1 MVMANDKINKA
12 RDLIDEGKYAQA
24 RKLLRGQKDPKAKRL
39 LDEIDDLAPA
49 RSGSGAKDALQV
61 ILMGLIF
68 TALFGGI
75 GYVVASSMG
84 IPKSAAVVDS
94 TPGSA
99 TPIQSGGDVT
109 QSPQSVAVEPS
120 ATPAPTDIACE
131 AQAWWDANNATAAK
145 LIGGAL
151 DLTIQTSGQQIQANK
166 QAFDNWLSSVQSEAV
181 AACLSAVQ
189 QAIVSAGP
197 QVSALYGQFL
207 TTSTEQTRAQALVQ
221 AMDAL
226 LPATDEIGKLSV
238 SGGDDGWIKS
248 VRDFSSAECTAKRWY
263 NEVILG
269 KDYKRFFTLL
279 DALDFSQAGT
289 ATNSLREMQGLVG
302 SFQADSATFPAC
314 VKAATDALLGAMNAF
329 VAGSNARL
337 QNDVANADAQIK
349 AANTGL
355 ANFYSELGKLDASLA
370 GIRLKRG

>member
-1 MVMANDKINKA
+1 MANDKIDKA

-24 RKLLRGQKDPKAKRL
+24 RKLLKGQKDPKAKRL

-49 RSGSGAKDALQV
+49 RSGGGAKDALQV

-84 IPKSAAVVDS
+84 IPKSAASVDL
-94 TPGSA
+94 TPSNA
-99 TPIQSGGDVT
+99 TPIQNGDVT
-109 QSPQSVAVEPS
+109 QTPQSVAIEP
-120 ATPAPTDIACE
+120 TVPPPPTDIACA

-166 QAFDNWLSSVQSEAV
+166 QAFATWVSGVQSEAV

-189 QAIVSAGP
+189 QAIVTAGP
-197 QVSALYGQFL
+197 QVTALYDQYL
-207 TTSTEQTRAQALVQ
+207 TTSSDQTRAQALVR

-226 LPATDEIGKLSV
+226 LPATDEIGKLNI

-248 VRDFSSAECTAKRWY
+248 VQDFSRAECTAKRWY

-269 KDYKRFFTLL
+269 KDYIRFFTLL
-279 DALDFSQAGT
+279 DALDFNQAGA

-314 VKAATDALLGAMNAF
+314 VKAASDALLGAMNAF

-355 ANFYSELGKLDASLA
+355 ANFYSELSKLDASLA
-370 GIRLKRG
+370 GIRLKPG